1 MKKVLS
7 ILAVSVVLA
16 LLALPVFAENTLDLK
31 SMTTEELAALQV
43 AVNAELMN
51 RNFATKEVIV
61 PPGTYTIGV
70 DIPAGDYSFRC
81 DDRIAG
87 IDIESAQGKFV
98 TGHSL
103 TKGETVGKQP
113 LEDGQTIEISYGS
126 VVFMPYRGLGF

>member
-1 MKKVLS
+1 MKKTLS
-7 ILAVSVVLA
+7 ILVVSVVLA
-16 LLALPVFAENTLDLK
+16 FLALPVFADSTWDLK
-31 SMTTEELAALQV
+31 SMTTEELAALQM

-51 RNFATKEVIV
+51 RNFTTKEVVV

-81 DDRIAG
+81 DERITG
-87 IDIESAQGKFV
+87 IDIEDAKGRFV

>member
-1 MKKVLS
+1 MKKTLR
-7 ILAVSVVLA
+7 ILAVSLILI
-16 LLALPVFAENTLDLK
+16 LLAMPVFAESNWDLQ

-51 RNFATKEVIV
+51 RNFTTKEVIV

-81 DDRIAG
+81 DDRMAG
-87 IDIESAQGKFV
+87 IDIESAKGKFV

-126 VVFMPYRGLGF
+126 IVFMPYRGLGF